1 MMRVNTS
8 DVTLIV
14 LMKTL
19 LSAADKIN
27 NAVPA

>member
-1 MMRVNTS
+1 MIRVNTS

-19 LSAADKIN
+19 LSAADKTN

>member
-19 LSAADKIN
+19 LCAADKIN